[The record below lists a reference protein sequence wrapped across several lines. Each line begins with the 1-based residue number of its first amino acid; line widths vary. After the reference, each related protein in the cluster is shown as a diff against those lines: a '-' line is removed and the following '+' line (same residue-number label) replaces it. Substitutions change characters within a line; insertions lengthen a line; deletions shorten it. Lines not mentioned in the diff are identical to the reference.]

1 MALIHELSNETPLP
15 MLDLWKV
22 PFTQK
27 SIERTTVREIRPL
40 SVPRS
45 DAPIEFVFTTSPE
58 QYLMLG
64 ETYLSLRVK
73 VTLYDS
79 KNKLALQSNMQK
91 VKVAKNFFHS
101 LFKSVSL
108 TINDKVLTLSP
119 NDYAY
124 KVFIENLFGF
134 SEHAKKAHLTAEEY
148 TTNVVKEEIIP
159 AFIEEPDDN
168 SLNAGKATPT
178 KADSLVRVEKQSVA
192 NIMELLGRLHLDLT
206 FQELAIVGGCTIK
219 IRLIPNDA
227 SFFLQWPDEHRPKV
241 EFERVSLFATV
252 ALATPTLLEKHLKAW
267 NTSPVKYF
275 FTRPDV
281 KTHSLAFGTRDYNIN
296 NFIFG
301 QLPRRIL
308 MFIVANENYNGTKDT
323 DPFDIVHC
331 NLNHISISINGMIH
345 PEHVYEPDFD
355 DGMYTIPYIGLY
367 RTLNQN
373 DTDCYYVCSKAQFAQ
388 HPIFAF
394 QLSADLSN
402 GSALGGHLSPI
413 QNGVLNINLRFK
425 GPLMGVYSL
434 IAYCEFDNCIQID
447 NNGTVATDYN

>member
-1 MALIHELSNETPLP
+1 MALIHELSNEIPLP

-64 ETYLSLRVK
+64 ETYLGLRVK
-73 VTLYDS
+73 VALYDG
-79 KNKLALQSNMQK
+79 KNKFATEAKMSGF
-91 VKVAKNFFHS
+91 KVAKNFFHS
-101 LFKSVSL
+101 MFKSVSL

-124 KVFIENLFGF
+124 KVYVENMFGF
-134 SEHAKKAHLTAEEY
+134 SNDAKRAHLTAEEY
-148 TTNVVKEEIIP
+148 FERPKVEQKVSTVIDAPE
-159 AFIEEPDDN
+159 DN
-168 SLNAGKATPT
+168 SINTPT
-178 KADSLVRVEKQSVA
+178 AVIEKQSVP
-192 NIMELLGRLHLDLT
+192 NVLELLGRLHLDLT
-206 FQELAIVGGCTIK
+206 FQELALVGGCTVK

-227 SFFLQWPDEHRPKV
+227 SFFLQWPDDHRPKV
-241 EFERVSLFATV
+241 DFERVSLFASV
-252 ALATPTLLEKHLKAW
+252 ALATPMLLEKHLKAW
-267 NTSPVKYF
+267 NTSPIKYF

-281 KTHSLAFGTRDYNIN
+281 KTHSLAFGTRDYHIN

-308 MFIVANENYNGTKDT
+308 MFIVANENYNGSKDT

-331 NLNHISISINGMIH
+331 NLNHISISVNGMIH

-355 DGMYTIPYIGLY
+355 HGMYTIPYIGLY

-373 DTDCYYVCSKAQFAQ
+373 DTDCYFVCSKEQYGK
-388 HPIFAF
+388 HPIFGF

-402 GSALGGHLSPI
+402 GSSLGGHLSPI

-447 NNGTVATDYN
+447 NNGIVSTDYN